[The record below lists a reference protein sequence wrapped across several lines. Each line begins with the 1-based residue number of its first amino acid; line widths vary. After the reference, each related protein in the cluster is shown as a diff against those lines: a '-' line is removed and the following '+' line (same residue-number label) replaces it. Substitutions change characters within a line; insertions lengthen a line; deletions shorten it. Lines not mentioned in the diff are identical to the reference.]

1 MAIEKMNK
9 KDADTLSYYLAEQ
22 LYGWDG
28 NVAESY
34 FLAKMKDK
42 DNICLVIRKGNKAVA
57 GIVARVESYWDDKQV
72 LIEMVIAR
80 EGEEEAGT
88 ELVRQIVERMKN
100 KVKYVNIVI
109 DSRLRR
115 LVANLEE
122 LNWENPTLMVMG
134 NETFGLLG

>member
-88 ELVRQIVERMKN
+88 ELVRQIVERMRN
-100 KVKYVNIVI
+100 KVKYVNMVI

-115 LVANLEE
+115 LVANLEQ
-122 LNWENPTLMVMG
+122 LNWENPTLVVMG

>member
-88 ELVRQIVERMKN
+88 ELVRQIVERMRN
-100 KVKYVNIVI
+100 KVKYVNMVI

-115 LVANLEE
+115 LVANLEQ
-122 LNWENPTLMVMG
+122 LNWENPTLVVLG
-134 NETFGLLG
+134 NEISHIYR